1 MNMDNITLQNLPLK
15 GIKVIDA
22 ASFIAA
28 PLVSALMSDYGA
40 EVIKIEHLT
49 GDTYREAVIGGHVWP
64 ESEMDW
70 AFILENRNKRSLSID
85 LKTEYGQAILKKLI
99 NESDVF
105 ITNLPGKPRE
115 KLGLTSEIIRGIN
128 PKIIYASLTG
138 YGEHGPDSKRTALD
152 STAYFARSGLMEWA
166 KTDQKTGIPPF
177 PIPGGGDHPTG
188 LSLFTSILLGLMN
201 REKTGL
207 GTTVSTSLLAN
218 GIWSNAMLVQALLA
232 GHKPIDTFHWDTLS
246 AMRNIYYL
254 KDGTLFFM
262 LLTNE
267 EKHWDLFLKK
277 FSLEYL
283 LEDTKFNTKDNR
295 QLNKKQLKSLLQEK
309 FNTLVYEEVR
319 EKLISI
325 GIVFTKIA
333 KTEDTIND
341 PQTNLNNMFMDIKGE
356 LVEDLK
362 IVSPPLNIENAPRRK
377 ATKAP
382 KLGEHNIEILKEL
395 GYTEKEIQDLKT
407 NKVIL

>member
-1 MNMDNITLQNLPLK
+1 MDDITLQNLPLK

-64 ESEMDW
+64 ESDMDW

-85 LKTEYGQAILKKLI
+85 LKTKYGQIILKKLL
-99 NESDVF
+99 NETDVF
-105 ITNLPGKPRE
+105 ITNLPAKPRE
-115 KLGLTSEIIRGIN
+115 KLGLTSEIIREIN
-128 PKIIYASLTG
+128 PKIIYASLTA
-138 YGEHGPDSKRTALD
+138 YGEIGPDSKRTGLD
-152 STAYFARSGLMEWA
+152 STAYYARSGLMEWSKTNEA
-166 KTDQKTGIPPF
+166 KEIPTF

-207 GTTVSTSLLAN
+207 GTKVSTSLLAN

-254 KDGTLFFM
+254 KDESLFFM

-267 EKHWDLFLKK
+267 EKHWELFLKS
-277 FSLEYL
+277 FSLDYL
-283 LEDTKFNTKDNR
+283 LKDPRFNTKDSR
-295 QLNKKQLKSLLQEK
+295 ELNKKQLKPILQEK
-309 FNTLVYEEVR
+309 FITLSYEEVR
-319 EKLISI
+319 EKLIST
-325 GIVFTKIA
+325 GIVFTKIV
-333 KTEDTIND
+333 KTEDTIKD

-356 LVEDLK
+356 LIEDLQV
-362 IVSPPLNIENAPRRK
+362 VSPPLNIENSPRIN

-382 KLGEHNIEILKEL
+382 KLGEHNVEILKEL
-395 GYTEKEIQDLKT
+395 GYTDKEIKDMQN

>member
-1 MNMDNITLQNLPLK
+1 MDDITLQNLPLK

-64 ESEMDW
+64 ESDMDW

-85 LKTEYGQAILKKLI
+85 LKTKYGQIILKKLL
-99 NESDVF
+99 NETDVF
-105 ITNLPGKPRE
+105 ITNLPAKPRE
-115 KLGLTSEIIRGIN
+115 KLGLTSEIIREIN
-128 PKIIYASLTG
+128 PKIIYASLTA
-138 YGEHGPDSKRTALD
+138 YGEIGPDSKRTGLD
-152 STAYFARSGLMEWA
+152 STAYYARSGLMEWSKTNEA
-166 KTDQKTGIPPF
+166 KETPTF

-207 GTTVSTSLLAN
+207 GTKVSTSLLAN

-254 KDGTLFFM
+254 KDESLFFM

-267 EKHWDLFLKK
+267 EKHWELLLKS
-277 FSLEYL
+277 FSLDYL
-283 LEDTKFNTKDNR
+283 LKDPRFNTKDSR
-295 QLNKKQLKSLLQEK
+295 ELNKKQLKPILQEK
-309 FNTLVYEEVR
+309 FITLSYEEVR
-319 EKLISI
+319 EKLIST
-325 GIVFTKIA
+325 GIVFTKIV
-333 KTEDTIND
+333 KTEDTIKD

-356 LVEDLK
+356 LIEDLQV
-362 IVSPPLNIENAPRRK
+362 VSPPLNIENAPRIN

-382 KLGEHNIEILKEL
+382 KLGEHNVEILKEL
-395 GYTEKEIQDLKT
+395 GYTDKEIKDMQN

>member
-1 MNMDNITLQNLPLK
+1 MDDITLQNLPLK

-64 ESEMDW
+64 ESDMDW

-85 LKTEYGQAILKKLI
+85 LKTKYGQIILKKLL
-99 NESDVF
+99 NETDVF
-105 ITNLPGKPRE
+105 ITNLPAKPRE
-115 KLGLTSEIIRGIN
+115 KLGLTSEIIREIN
-128 PKIIYASLTG
+128 PKIIYASLTA
-138 YGEHGPDSKRTALD
+138 YGEIGPDSKRTGLD
-152 STAYFARSGLMEWA
+152 STAYYARSGLMEWSKTNEA
-166 KTDQKTGIPPF
+166 KEIPTF

-188 LSLFTSILLGLMN
+188 LSLFTAILLGLMN

-207 GTTVSTSLLAN
+207 GTKVSTSLLAN

-254 KDGTLFFM
+254 KDESLFFM

-267 EKHWDLFLKK
+267 EKHWELFLKS
-277 FSLEYL
+277 FSLDYL
-283 LEDTKFNTKDNR
+283 LKDPRFNTKDSR
-295 QLNKKQLKSLLQEK
+295 ELNKKQLKPILQEK
-309 FNTLVYEEVR
+309 FITLSYEEVR
-319 EKLISI
+319 EKLIST
-325 GIVFTKIA
+325 GIVFTKIV
-333 KTEDTIND
+333 KTEDTIKD

-356 LVEDLK
+356 LIEDLQV
-362 IVSPPLNIENAPRRK
+362 VSPPLNIENAPRIN

-382 KLGEHNIEILKEL
+382 KLGEHNVEILKEL
-395 GYTEKEIQDLKT
+395 GYTDKEIKDMQN

>member
-1 MNMDNITLQNLPLK
+1 MENLPLK

-40 EVIKIEHLT
+40 EVIKIEPLT

-64 ESEMDW
+64 ESEIDW

-85 LKTEYGQAILKKLI
+85 LKSKEGQLILKKLLKDT
-99 NESDVF
+99 DVF
-105 ITNLPGKPRE
+105 VTNLPKTPRE
-115 KLGLTSEIIRGIN
+115 KLRLTHSIIRKIN

-138 YGEHGPDSKRTALD
+138 YGENGPDSNRTALD
-152 STAYFARSGLMEWA
+152 STAYFARSGLMDWS
-166 KTDQKTGIPPF
+166 KTNNPEGIPPF

-207 GTTVSTSLLAN
+207 GTSVSTSLLAN
-218 GIWSNAMLVQALLA
+218 GIWSNAMLIQAILS
-232 GHKPIDTFHWDTLS
+232 GHEPIDTFHWDTLS
-246 AMRNIYYL
+246 AMRNIYTL
-254 KDGTLFFM
+254 KDQTLFFM

-267 EKHWDLFLKK
+267 EKHWDPFIQSFKLEFLKNNI
-277 FSLEYL
+277 
-283 LEDTKFNTKDNR
+283 KFNTKDNR
-295 QLNKKQLKSLLQEK
+295 QLNKKELKKIIQNSFSQYS
-309 FNTLVYEEVR
+309 YEEVR
-319 EKLISI
+319 EKLISV
-325 GIVFTKIA
+325 GIVFTKIM
-333 KTEDTIND
+333 KTENTVSD
-341 PQTNLNNMFMDIKGE
+341 PQTSLNNMFMNIKGE
-356 LVEDLK
+356 QITDLK
-362 IVSPPLNIENAPRRK
+362 VVSPPLNIENAPRIN

-395 GYTEKEIQDLKT
+395 GYTMEEIKILQNNKT
-407 NKVIL
+407 IL

>member
-1 MNMDNITLQNLPLK
+1 MDDITLQNLPLK

-64 ESEMDW
+64 ESDMDW

-85 LKTEYGQAILKKLI
+85 LKTKYGQIILKKLL
-99 NESDVF
+99 NETDVF
-105 ITNLPGKPRE
+105 ITNLPAKPRE
-115 KLGLTSEIIRGIN
+115 KLGLTSEIIREIN
-128 PKIIYASLTG
+128 PKIIYASLTA
-138 YGEHGPDSKRTALD
+138 YGEIGPDSKRTGLD
-152 STAYFARSGLMEWA
+152 STAYYARSGLMEWSKTNEA
-166 KTDQKTGIPPF
+166 KETPTF

-188 LSLFTSILLGLMN
+188 LSLFTAILLGLMN

-207 GTTVSTSLLAN
+207 GTKVSTSLLAN

-254 KDGTLFFM
+254 KDESLFFM

-267 EKHWDLFLKK
+267 EKHWELFLKS
-277 FSLEYL
+277 FSLDYL
-283 LEDTKFNTKDNR
+283 LKDPRFNTKDSR
-295 QLNKKQLKSLLQEK
+295 ELNKKQLKPILQEK
-309 FNTLVYEEVR
+309 FITLSYEEVR
-319 EKLISI
+319 EKLIST
-325 GIVFTKIA
+325 GIVFTKIV
-333 KTEDTIND
+333 KTEDTIKD

-356 LVEDLK
+356 LIEDLQV
-362 IVSPPLNIENAPRRK
+362 VSPPLNIENAPRIN

-382 KLGEHNIEILKEL
+382 KLGEHNVEILKEL
-395 GYTEKEIQDLKT
+395 GYTDKEIKDMQN

>member
-1 MNMDNITLQNLPLK
+1 
-15 GIKVIDA
+15 
-22 ASFIAA
+22 
-28 PLVSALMSDYGA
+28 
-40 EVIKIEHLT
+40 
-49 GDTYREAVIGGHVWP
+49 
-64 ESEMDW
+64 
-70 AFILENRNKRSLSID
+70 
-85 LKTEYGQAILKKLI
+85 
-99 NESDVF
+99 
-105 ITNLPGKPRE
+105 
-115 KLGLTSEIIRGIN
+115 
-128 PKIIYASLTG
+128 
-138 YGEHGPDSKRTALD
+138 
-152 STAYFARSGLMEWA
+152 MEWT

>member
-1 MNMDNITLQNLPLK
+1 MDDITLQNLPLK

-64 ESEMDW
+64 ESDMDW

-85 LKTEYGQAILKKLI
+85 LKTKYGQIILKKLL
-99 NESDVF
+99 NETDVF
-105 ITNLPGKPRE
+105 ITNLPAKPRE
-115 KLGLTSEIIRGIN
+115 KLGLTSEIIREIN
-128 PKIIYASLTG
+128 PKIIYASLTA
-138 YGEHGPDSKRTALD
+138 YGEIGPDSKRTGLD
-152 STAYFARSGLMEWA
+152 STAYYARSGLMEWSKTNEA
-166 KTDQKTGIPPF
+166 KETPTF

-188 LSLFTSILLGLMN
+188 LSLFTAILLGLMN

-207 GTTVSTSLLAN
+207 GTKVSTSLLAN

-254 KDGTLFFM
+254 KDESLFFM

-267 EKHWDLFLKK
+267 EKHWELLLKS
-277 FSLEYL
+277 FSLDYL
-283 LEDTKFNTKDNR
+283 LKDPKFNTKDSR
-295 QLNKKQLKSLLQEK
+295 ELNKKQLKPILQEK
-309 FNTLVYEEVR
+309 FITLSYEEVR
-319 EKLISI
+319 EKLIST
-325 GIVFTKIA
+325 GIVFTKIV
-333 KTEDTIND
+333 KTEDTIKD

-356 LVEDLK
+356 LIEDLQV
-362 IVSPPLNIENAPRRK
+362 VSPPLNIENSPRIN

-382 KLGEHNIEILKEL
+382 KLGEHNVEILKEL
-395 GYTEKEIQDLKT
+395 GYTDKEIKDMQN

>member
-1 MNMDNITLQNLPLK
+1 MDNITLQNLPLK

-64 ESEMDW
+64 ESDMDW

-85 LKTEYGQAILKKLI
+85 LKTKYGQIILKKLL
-99 NESDVF
+99 NETDVF
-105 ITNLPGKPRE
+105 ITNLPAKPRE
-115 KLGLTSEIIRGIN
+115 KLGLTSEIIREIN
-128 PKIIYASLTG
+128 PKIIYASLTA
-138 YGEHGPDSKRTALD
+138 YGEIGPDSKRTGLD
-152 STAYFARSGLMEWA
+152 STAYYARSGLMEWSKTNEA
-166 KTDQKTGIPPF
+166 KEIPTF

-207 GTTVSTSLLAN
+207 GTKVSTSLLAN

-254 KDGTLFFM
+254 KDESLFFM

-267 EKHWDLFLKK
+267 EKHWELFLKS
-277 FSLEYL
+277 FSLDYL
-283 LEDTKFNTKDNR
+283 LKDPRFNTKDSR
-295 QLNKKQLKSLLQEK
+295 ELNKKQLKPILQEK
-309 FNTLVYEEVR
+309 FITLSYEEVR
-319 EKLISI
+319 EKLIST
-325 GIVFTKIA
+325 GIVFTKIV
-333 KTEDTIND
+333 KTEDTIKD

-356 LVEDLK
+356 LIEDLQV
-362 IVSPPLNIENAPRRK
+362 VSPPLNIENSPRIN

-382 KLGEHNIEILKEL
+382 KLGEHNVEILKEL
-395 GYTEKEIQDLKT
+395 GYTDKEIKDMQN

>member
-1 MNMDNITLQNLPLK
+1 MDDITLQNLPLK

-64 ESEMDW
+64 ESDMDW

-85 LKTEYGQAILKKLI
+85 LKTKYGQIILKKLL
-99 NESDVF
+99 NETDVF
-105 ITNLPGKPRE
+105 ITNLPAKPRE
-115 KLGLTSEIIRGIN
+115 KLGLTSEIIREIN
-128 PKIIYASLTG
+128 PKIIYASLTA
-138 YGEHGPDSKRTALD
+138 YGEIGPDSKRTGLD
-152 STAYFARSGLMEWA
+152 STAYYARSGLMEWSKTNEA
-166 KTDQKTGIPPF
+166 KEIPTF

-207 GTTVSTSLLAN
+207 GTKVSTSLLAN

-254 KDGTLFFM
+254 KDESLFFM

-267 EKHWDLFLKK
+267 EKHWELLLKS
-277 FSLEYL
+277 FSLDYL
-283 LEDTKFNTKDNR
+283 LKDPKFNTKDSR
-295 QLNKKQLKSLLQEK
+295 ELNKKQLKPILQEK
-309 FNTLVYEEVR
+309 FITLSYEEVR
-319 EKLISI
+319 EKLIST
-325 GIVFTKIA
+325 GIVFTKIV
-333 KTEDTIND
+333 KTEDTIKD

-356 LVEDLK
+356 LIEDLQV
-362 IVSPPLNIENAPRRK
+362 VSPPLNIENAPRIN

-382 KLGEHNIEILKEL
+382 KLGEHNVEILKEL
-395 GYTEKEIQDLKT
+395 GYTDKEIKDMQN

>member
-1 MNMDNITLQNLPLK
+1 MDDITLQNLPLK

-64 ESEMDW
+64 ESDMDW

-85 LKTEYGQAILKKLI
+85 LKTKYGQIILKKLL
-99 NESDVF
+99 NETDVF
-105 ITNLPGKPRE
+105 ITNLPAKPRE
-115 KLGLTSEIIRGIN
+115 KLGLTSEIIREIN
-128 PKIIYASLTG
+128 PKIIYASLTA
-138 YGEHGPDSKRTALD
+138 YGEIGPDSKRTGLD
-152 STAYFARSGLMEWA
+152 STAYYARSGLMEWSKTNEA
-166 KTDQKTGIPPF
+166 KEIPTF

-188 LSLFTSILLGLMN
+188 LSLFTAILLGLMN

-207 GTTVSTSLLAN
+207 GTKVSTSLLAN

-254 KDGTLFFM
+254 KDESLFFM

-267 EKHWDLFLKK
+267 EKHWELLLKS
-277 FSLEYL
+277 FSLDYL
-283 LEDTKFNTKDNR
+283 LKDPKFNTKDSR
-295 QLNKKQLKSLLQEK
+295 ELNKKQLKPILQEK
-309 FNTLVYEEVR
+309 FITLSYEEVR
-319 EKLISI
+319 EKLIST
-325 GIVFTKIA
+325 GIVFTKIV
-333 KTEDTIND
+333 KTEDTIKD

-356 LVEDLK
+356 LIEDLQV
-362 IVSPPLNIENAPRRK
+362 VSPPLNIENAPRIN

-382 KLGEHNIEILKEL
+382 KLGEHNVEILKEL
-395 GYTEKEIQDLKT
+395 GYTDKEIKGMQN

>member
-1 MNMDNITLQNLPLK
+1 MDDITLQNLPLK

-64 ESEMDW
+64 ESDMDW

-85 LKTEYGQAILKKLI
+85 LKTKYGQIILKKLL
-99 NESDVF
+99 NETDVF
-105 ITNLPGKPRE
+105 ITNLPAKPRE
-115 KLGLTSEIIRGIN
+115 KLGLTSEIIREIN
-128 PKIIYASLTG
+128 PKIIYASLTA
-138 YGEHGPDSKRTALD
+138 YGEIGPDSKRTGLD
-152 STAYFARSGLMEWA
+152 STAYYARSGLMEWSKTNEA
-166 KTDQKTGIPPF
+166 KEIPTF

-188 LSLFTSILLGLMN
+188 LSLFTAILLGLMN

-207 GTTVSTSLLAN
+207 GTKVSTSLLAN

-254 KDGTLFFM
+254 KDESLFFM

-267 EKHWDLFLKK
+267 EKHWELLLKS
-277 FSLEYL
+277 FSLDYL
-283 LEDTKFNTKDNR
+283 LKDPKFNTKDSR
-295 QLNKKQLKSLLQEK
+295 ELNKKQLKPILQEK
-309 FNTLVYEEVR
+309 FITLSYEEVR
-319 EKLISI
+319 EKLIST
-325 GIVFTKIA
+325 GIVFTKIV
-333 KTEDTIND
+333 KTEDTIKD

-356 LVEDLK
+356 LIEDLQV
-362 IVSPPLNIENAPRRK
+362 VSPPLNIENAPRIN

-382 KLGEHNIEILKEL
+382 KLGEHNVEILKEL
-395 GYTEKEIQDLKT
+395 GYTDKEIKDMQN

>member
-1 MNMDNITLQNLPLK
+1 MDNITLQNLPLK

-64 ESEMDW
+64 ETDMDW

-85 LKTEYGQAILKKLI
+85 LKTKYGQIILKKLL
-99 NESDVF
+99 NETDVF
-105 ITNLPGKPRE
+105 ITNLPAKPRE

-128 PKIIYASLTG
+128 PKIIYASLTA
-138 YGEHGPDSKRTALD
+138 YGEIGPDSKRTGLD
-152 STAYFARSGLMEWA
+152 STAYYARSGLMEWSKTNEA
-166 KTDQKTGIPPF
+166 KEIPTF

-207 GTTVSTSLLAN
+207 GTKVSTSLLAN

-254 KDGTLFFM
+254 KDESLFFM

-267 EKHWDLFLKK
+267 EKHWELLLKS
-277 FSLEYL
+277 FSLDYL
-283 LEDTKFNTKDNR
+283 LKDPRFNTKDSR
-295 QLNKKQLKSLLQEK
+295 ELNKKQLKPILQEK
-309 FNTLVYEEVR
+309 FITLSYEEVR
-319 EKLISI
+319 EKLIST
-325 GIVFTKIA
+325 GIVFTKIV
-333 KTEDTIND
+333 KTEDTIKD

-356 LVEDLK
+356 LIEDLQV
-362 IVSPPLNIENAPRRK
+362 VSPPLNIENSPRIN

-382 KLGEHNIEILKEL
+382 KLGEHNVEILKEL
-395 GYTEKEIQDLKT
+395 GYTDKEIKGMQN

>member
-1 MNMDNITLQNLPLK
+1 MDDITLQNLPLK

-64 ESEMDW
+64 ESDMDW

-85 LKTEYGQAILKKLI
+85 LKTKYGQIILKKLL
-99 NESDVF
+99 NETDVF
-105 ITNLPGKPRE
+105 ITNLPAKPRE
-115 KLGLTSEIIRGIN
+115 KLGLTSEIIREIN
-128 PKIIYASLTG
+128 PKIIYASLTA
-138 YGEHGPDSKRTALD
+138 YGEIGPDSKRTGLD
-152 STAYFARSGLMEWA
+152 STAYYARSGLMEWSKTNEA
-166 KTDQKTGIPPF
+166 KEIPTF

-207 GTTVSTSLLAN
+207 GTKVSTSLLAN

-254 KDGTLFFM
+254 KDESLFFM

-267 EKHWDLFLKK
+267 EKHWELLLKS
-277 FSLEYL
+277 FSLDYL
-283 LEDTKFNTKDNR
+283 LKDPRFNTKDSR
-295 QLNKKQLKSLLQEK
+295 ELNKKQLKPILQEK
-309 FNTLVYEEVR
+309 FITLSYEEVR
-319 EKLISI
+319 EKLIST
-325 GIVFTKIA
+325 GIVFTKIV
-333 KTEDTIND
+333 KTEDTIKD

-356 LVEDLK
+356 LIEDLQV
-362 IVSPPLNIENAPRRK
+362 VSPPLNIENSPRIN

-382 KLGEHNIEILKEL
+382 KLGEHNVEILKEL
-395 GYTEKEIQDLKT
+395 GYTDKEIKGMQN